1 MKCPHCGSEQ
11 HPTER
16 GPHATAHAGWA
27 VWLACPD
34 CDANLG
40 CLPLPTAQDAGDSFR
55 SRDIPEAA

>member
-40 CLPLPTAQDAGDSFR
+40 CLPVPAANEGLAVKP
-55 SRDIPEAA
+55 SRDVSEAA